1 MAEIEIPN
9 TLFLESTMTTDDYG
23 LAKQELHA
31 ISRIAMAGH
40 GAHAEAL
47 RYHYL
52 RGIDSQSITEAISNR
67 MASESGSGRTRAET
81 NAPAATSAK
90 P

>member
-1 MAEIEIPN
+1 MAELEIPS
-9 TLFLESTMTTDDYG
+9 TLFLECEMDDKDYG
-23 LAKQELHA
+23 MIKQQLHQTGL
-31 ISRIAMAGH
+31 IATQGH

-81 NAPAATSAK
+81 NAPAATSAGQ
-90 P
+90 